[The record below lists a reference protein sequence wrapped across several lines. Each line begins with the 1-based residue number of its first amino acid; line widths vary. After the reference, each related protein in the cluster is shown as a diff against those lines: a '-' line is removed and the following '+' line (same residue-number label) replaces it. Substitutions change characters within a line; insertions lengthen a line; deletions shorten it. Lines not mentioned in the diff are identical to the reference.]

1 MKEYIVDVVR
11 IGYSSHTIRIHA
23 DNCEEAEEKAIQHC
37 QENVEFRESS
47 SEYTIGFCDEA

>member
-37 QENVEFRESS
+37 QENVEFKETS
-47 SEYTIGFCDEA
+47 SEYEIGFCDEA